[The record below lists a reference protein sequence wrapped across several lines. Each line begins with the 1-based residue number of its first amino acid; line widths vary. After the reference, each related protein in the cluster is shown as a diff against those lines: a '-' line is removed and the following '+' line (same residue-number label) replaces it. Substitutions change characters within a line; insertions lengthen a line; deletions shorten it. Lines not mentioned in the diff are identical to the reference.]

1 MVLVNS
7 SSDEEETMETYRPIA
22 HLDRLNRNHLKI
34 KRSAIFIRA
43 FREFYQRISKNIR
56 RRTETAPPA
65 VRHDIYLED
74 DEECENIYEHIPWE
88 FTCNRN
94 AEDTTNVFDGRIT
107 RLIERSPPQI
117 TWKHSWSIN
126 ETKDALLNSPF
137 SSIPTEIAFQIF
149 EFLSIH
155 DLGNVSLVCRHFKMI
170 IDQDDIWRSK
180 CNSKLRFDILL
191 ILILIRKIASNK
203 LLSKSFKEIYMDWKY
218 EEYLRNREFY
228 ENEVNG
234 GYKSLFDLLQS
245 VQSSSVVSLEKYPV
259 RLDHRIL
266 LSSVAGFKQ
275 HPNTLQAM

>member
-22 HLDRLNRNHLKI
+22 HLDRLNRNDLKI

-43 FREFYQRISKNIR
+43 FRAFYQRISKNLR
-56 RRTETAPPA
+56 GRTETAPPV

-74 DEECENIYEHIPWE
+74 SENIYEQIPWE
-88 FTCNRN
+88 FTFNRY

-117 TWKHSWSIN
+117 TWKHSWSIS
-126 ETKDALLNSPF
+126 ETKDALLNSLF

-149 EFLSIH
+149 KFLSVH

-170 IDQDDIWRSK
+170 IDQDDIWRPK

-191 ILILIRKIASNK
+191 ILILI
-203 LLSKSFKEIYMDWKY
+203 
-218 EEYLRNREFY
+218 
-228 ENEVNG
+228 
-234 GYKSLFDLLQS
+234 
-245 VQSSSVVSLEKYPV
+245 
-259 RLDHRIL
+259 
-266 LSSVAGFKQ
+266 
-275 HPNTLQAM
+275 

>member
-155 DLGNVSLVCRHFKMI
+155 DLGNISLVCRRFKMI
-170 IDQDDIWRSK
+170 VDQDDIWRSK
-180 CNSKLRFDILL
+180 CNSKLRLDILL
-191 ILILIRKIASNK
+191 ILILI
-203 LLSKSFKEIYMDWKY
+203 
-218 EEYLRNREFY
+218 
-228 ENEVNG
+228 
-234 GYKSLFDLLQS
+234 
-245 VQSSSVVSLEKYPV
+245 
-259 RLDHRIL
+259 
-266 LSSVAGFKQ
+266 
-275 HPNTLQAM
+275 